1 MRNRRQ
7 LRKCA
12 TDLLCGVGAMATE
25 GLDNLLALGAGAS
38 ASAVASEEVGAEED
52 PAARALA
59 LARALGHN
67 KDYNDAG
74 TMELVDTIAR
84 KLGGWRKALRGAGPE
99 DLAWCRAL
107 VLFQLHERSFASLK
121 ELKEKDTKLK
131 ADGWECRALLLE
143 LCACSTASSSSA
155 ALRPSS

>member
-1 MRNRRQ
+1 
-7 LRKCA
+7 
-12 TDLLCGVGAMATE
+12 MATE

-67 KDYNDAG
+67 KDCNDAG
-74 TMELVDTIAR
+74 TMSLVDTIAR

-107 VLFQLHERSFASLK
+107 VLLQLHDRSFASLK
-121 ELKEKDTKLK
+121 EKEDTLT
-131 ADGWECRALLLE
+131 ADGWEGHALLLE
-143 LCACSTASSSSA
+143 L
-155 ALRPSS
+155 LRMFDG